1 MAHLNVS
8 VSSDDDVEEVGNKSD
23 RMDTESER
31 DDLRDELD
39 KSDQPGPEEGESEE
53 EYSDEQGED
62 SLSERVNLN
71 EEVAIELTDQE
82 ESPSEAEDDG
92 LVTPKRKV
100 KDPAPI
106 WMCAIKVNSGAKCNF
121 CQKIIKSCSGNTSS
135 ITRHV
140 QRKHSNRQEVKEMD
154 RILALSNRSKKIKRG
169 DKLKKARIQSSI
181 LHFQTGEVSLTTFKR
196 RRLTKPSLK

>member
-8 VSSDDDVEEVGNKSD
+8 VSSGDDVEEVGNKSD

-31 DDLRDELD
+31 EDLRDELD
-39 KSDQPGPEEGESEE
+39 KSYQPGPEEGESEE

-106 WMCAIKVNSGAKCNF
+106 WMC
-121 CQKIIKSCSGNTSS
+121 TRRSS
-135 ITRHV
+135 NLV
-140 QRKHSNRQEVKEMD
+140 QGIRQVLLAMYKGSIPIVK
-154 RILALSNRSKKIKRG
+154 
-169 DKLKKARIQSSI
+169 KLKKWIEF
-181 LHFQTGEVSLTTFKR
+181 LL
-196 RRLTKPSLK
+196 